1 MKSMMKRTTLREI
14 KQSLGRYLAIFA
26 IVALGVA
33 FFAGLKVTT
42 IAMIETGNEY
52 IKEHQM
58 YDFKLMSTMGFA
70 KEDDKAVREEIGDV
84 VATGVVET
92 DFIYQN
98 SEGEENVLMAHSMT
112 KELNGLH
119 LVKGRLPQAADECV
133 LDKNIE
139 GVKIGDK
146 IVVSENNDEDRK
158 EMFSYDT
165 YTVVGLADSPL
176 YLNFERG
183 STSLLT
189 GKISGFVYLHEDGFD
204 TDYFTGIYLRYNH
217 EYDIYSEKY
226 KDFIDEKEKAVEAVC
241 EERSNLRYE
250 KILADATEELN
261 DAQTELNDKKVEA
274 EEELADAKAKLDD
287 AQVEIED
294 AEAEI
299 EKNEKTLNDSK
310 KQLNDGLKQIADSKA
325 MLQAM
330 NVTVGPQW
338 DALVTQEAQLNE
350 QLKAVNSGL
359 NKLSEGKEELQE
371 HKQELLDGQK
381 EYEEAKAEFDEEI
394 ADAQQKIN
402 DARAELDEIE
412 EPTSYTLT
420 RDENIGYV
428 CYENDVNIVD
438 GIAVVFPVFFFM
450 VAALVCITTMNR
462 MVEEQRTQIGVLKAL
477 GYSGRTIM
485 SKYMFYSGSAA
496 LSGAVCGFLAGS
508 YVFPLVI
515 WQAYKL
521 MYSFSDE
528 IVFVLDGSLALI
540 SLIVALLCSIGATY
554 FSCYYE
560 LSSVAAALI
569 RPKAPKNGKRIFLEH
584 IGFIWKN
591 LKFLHKVSIRNVVRY
606 KKRFFMMVLGISGC
620 SALLVAGFGIKDS
633 LKVIMP
639 RQYDEIQV
647 YDTHVTFQDELNEEE
662 EAEFAKRVKELATD
676 YLYMHEESVD
686 GIANGVTRP
695 LTLLAPK
702 SSEEFS
708 NFIHLRSLDGEA
720 VAFPKEGEAV
730 ITHKAAERM
739 SLSVGDKVMLR
750 DLDGYDMELT
760 ISGIAENYVY
770 SYVYICP
777 ESYESGMGKEIT
789 FENAM
794 VNLIN
799 AENYDEA
806 NARISDLS
814 FVAAASAIRT
824 FEERFNNMIGS
835 LDLIVILVVSCAAA
849 LAFIVLY
856 NLTNINI
863 TERIR
868 EIATIK
874 VLGFYAGE
882 TASYVFRENLVLTV
896 IGGLVGLLL
905 GKALHAFV
913 MYKIDIDSVAFTV
926 FVEPVSFLY
935 SFLLT
940 IVFALFVNLI
950 MFFKLEKINMA
961 ESLKSIE

>member
-42 IAMIETGNEY
+42 MAMIETGNEY
-52 IKEHQM
+52 IKEYRM
-58 YDFKLMSTMGFA
+58 YDFKMLSTMGFE
-70 KEDDKAVREEIGDV
+70 KEDAAAVLEEIEDSR
-84 VATGVVET
+84 AEGVVET

-98 SEGEENVLMAHSMT
+98 AEGEENVLMAHSMT

-119 LVKGRLPQAADECV
+119 IVEGRLPQAADECV

-139 GVKIGDK
+139 GVKIGDS
-146 IVVSENNDEDRK
+146 IVVSDNNDKDRK
-158 EMFSYDT
+158 EMFAYET
-165 YTVVGLADSPL
+165 YTVVGFADSPL

-189 GKISGFVYLHEDGFD
+189 GKISGFVYLHEEGFD
-204 TDYFTGIYLRYNH
+204 TDYFTGIYVRFGH
-217 EYDIYSEKY
+217 DYDIYSKEY
-226 KDFIDEKEKAVEAVC
+226 KDFIDEKKEAVEAVC

-250 KILADATEELN
+250 TILSDATEELN
-261 DAQTELNDKKVEA
+261 DAQKELNDKKAEA
-274 EEELADAKAKLDD
+274 EEELAEAKAELDDAKVELDDAEAKLD
-287 AQVEIED
+287 
-294 AEAEI
+294 
-299 EKNEKTLNDSK
+299 KNENTLYKSK
-310 KQLNDGLKQIADSKA
+310 KQLKDGLAQIAESKA

-338 DALVTQEAQLNE
+338 DALIMQEAQLNE
-350 QLKAVNSGL
+350 QMQAVKRGL
-359 NKLSEGKEELQE
+359 SKIAEGREELEEHRQE
-371 HKQELLDGQK
+371 FLDGQK
-381 EYEEAKAEFDEEI
+381 EYDDAKAEFDEEI
-394 ADAQQKIN
+394 ADAQQKID
-402 DARAELDEIE
+402 DARVELEDIE
-412 EPTSYTLT
+412 EPTAYTLT
-420 RDENIGYV
+420 RDENVGYV

-438 GIAVVFPVFFFM
+438 GIAIVFPVFFFL

-477 GYSGRTIM
+477 GYSEAVIM

-496 LSGAVCGFLAGS
+496 IGGAAGGFVAGS
-508 YVFPLVI
+508 YVFPYVI

-521 MYSFSDE
+521 MYSFRDE
-528 IVFVLDGSLALI
+528 IVFVLDGSLAVI
-540 SLIVALLCSIGATY
+540 SLLVALLCSVGATY
-554 FSCYYE
+554 FSCHYE
-560 LSSVAAALI
+560 LNSVAAALI
-569 RPKAPKNGKRIFLEH
+569 RPKAPRSGKRIFLERV
-584 IGFIWKN
+584 GFIWKN
-591 LKFLHKVSIRNVVRY
+591 LKFLHKVSIRNVIRY
-606 KKRFFMMVLGISGC
+606 KRRFFMMVLGISGC
-620 SALLVAGFGIKDS
+620 TALLVAGFGIKDS

-639 RQYDEIQV
+639 RQYDEIQI
-647 YDTHVTFQDELNEEE
+647 YDTHVTFQEELDEEE
-662 EAEFAKRVKELATD
+662 QEEFAKRVEELATE

-686 GIANGVTRP
+686 GLANGVTRS
-695 LTLLAPK
+695 LTLIAPK

-708 NFIHLRSLDGEA
+708 RFMNLRTLDGEA
-720 VAFPKEGEAV
+720 IAFPKEGEAV
-730 ITHKAAERM
+730 ITHKASEKL
-739 SLSVGDKVMLR
+739 SLNIGDRITLR

-770 SYVYICP
+770 GYVFICP
-777 ESYESGMGKEIT
+777 ESYESGMGKEIA

-794 VNLIN
+794 VNLKN

-806 NARISDLS
+806 NAKISDLS

-835 LDLIVILVVSCAAA
+835 LDLIVLLVVSCAAA

-874 VLGFYAGE
+874 VLGFYGGE

-896 IGGLVGLLL
+896 IGGLTGLLL
-905 GKALHAFV
+905 GKAFHAFV
-913 MYKIDIDSVAFTV
+913 MYKLDIDSVAFTV
-926 FVEPVSFLY
+926 FVEPMSFVY
-935 SFLLT
+935 SFALT
-940 IVFALFVNLI
+940 IVFAMLVNLM